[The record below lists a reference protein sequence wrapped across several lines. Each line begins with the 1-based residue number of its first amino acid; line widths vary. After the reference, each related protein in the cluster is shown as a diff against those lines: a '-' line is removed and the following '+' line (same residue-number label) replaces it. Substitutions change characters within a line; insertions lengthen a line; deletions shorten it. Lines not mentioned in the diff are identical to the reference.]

1 MIPGKCLETH
11 STVTLCVEKFLRR
24 QKLVEVVQKLLL
36 FAMFFVLFRLLSG
49 MRGLETSKIALCLR
63 FLK

>member
-11 STVTLCVEKFLRR
+11 SAVTLRLESFLRHE
-24 QKLVEVVQKLLL
+24 KPFEVVQKLLL
-36 FAMFFVLFRLLSG
+36 FAMFLVLFHLLSG
-49 MRGLETSKIALCLR
+49 LRGLETWKIAVCLR